1 MKATFTISLLVM
13 CGFTAAA
20 WLVLV
25 LAADPL
31 AAAFKAEGD
40 ARDLI
45 VFFCRW
51 LSPLFVF
58 LGALF
63 IANAAFNTLGRAHYS
78 TLLNWGRATVGTI
91 PFVMAGASMAGAHG
105 VIAGH
110 FIGGILFGVIAV
122 MLGYKYVEKVGENFG

>member
-1 MKATFTISLLVM
+1 MKATYTLSLLVM
-13 CGFTAAA
+13 CGFTLVA
-20 WLVLV
+20 WIGLVI
-25 LAADPL
+25 AADPL
-31 AAAFKAEGD
+31 ASSFKAEGE

-78 TLLNWGRATVGTI
+78 TLLNWGRATVGTV
-91 PFVMAGASMAGAHG
+91 PFVMAGAHFGGAHG
-105 VIAGH
+105 VLAGH
-110 FIGGILFGVIAV
+110 FLGGVLFGVIAV
-122 MLGYKYVEKVGENFG
+122 AIGSKYLEKVGENLP